1 MIRFDPRISSICRA
15 LLARVGAAVWVLL
28 LAVSVVRAEDTAKS
42 ASKDW
47 FHWEA
52 LPDLPDPLGVAG
64 PCVGVS
70 NGALVVAAGS
80 NFPVSKW
87 EGGAKVFLDTIY
99 VLESKAKAWKT
110 AGKLLHAMDHGTAV
124 SVGESMICLGGF
136 NGEVCFDDVTKLTW
150 NASEK
155 ILEQAKLPPLPQ
167 PCYDLSAAAIDGGL
181 YVVAGQD
188 REGLI
193 KKFWRR
199 TLKLNAGETWQELPA
214 YPGPARFGAALI
226 AQRSGDQE
234 YLYLIGGK
242 HGGTFLSDVCR
253 FDPRERNSSKAWK
266 QCAPMPRPALLA
278 ATAAFGPS
286 NIFVFSGSSGAGLD
300 RLDELREKYRFPR
313 DVLAYDTGNDAWT
326 PAGTMPE
333 GLAAISA
340 AQFDGGIAIPTGEI
354 CPGIRTPKCY
364 VGRLRLKLPGSRD

>member
-1 MIRFDPRISSICRA
+1 MQFCRA
-15 LLARVGAAVWVLL
+15 NLIVAISALAWALVATGAAP
-28 LAVSVVRAEDTAKS
+28 AAETAN
-42 ASKDW
+42 SKRVAEW
-47 FHWEA
+47 FRWEP

-87 EGGAKVFLDTIY
+87 DGGPKVFRDTIY
-99 VLESKAKAWKT
+99 VLEPKAKAWK
-110 AGKLLHAMDHGTAV
+110 AVGKLPHAMDHGTAV
-124 SVGESMICLGGF
+124 SVGKSMICLGGF

-150 NASEK
+150 NSHEQK
-155 ILEQAKLPPLPQ
+155 LEQVKLPPLPR
-167 PCYDLSAAAIDGGL
+167 PCYDLSAATIDDRL

-188 REGLI
+188 REGLVH
-193 KKFWRR
+193 KFWRR
-199 TLKLNAGETWQELPA
+199 SLKFVADEPWEEWEELPIC
-214 YPGPARFGAALI
+214 PGPARFGAALI
-226 AQRSGDQE
+226 AQRSGDRE

-242 HGGTFLSDVCR
+242 HGETILSDVCR
-253 FDPRERNSSKAWK
+253 FDPREKEANKAWK
-266 QCAPMPRPALLA
+266 QCSPMPRPALLA
-278 ATAAFGPS
+278 PTAALGRS

-300 RLDELREKYRFPR
+300 RLEELREKYRFPR
-313 DVLAYDTGNDAWT
+313 DVLAYDTVNDVWA

-364 VGRLRLKLPGSRD
+364 VARLIGGER